1 MEYGLQL
8 NVGDKFLVNIDE
20 LVNRGM
26 WKHRYN
32 GHWLRVEKLCPPEKK
47 HPSVDKPARYLVEW
61 YKEDN
66 PGLDVDPN
74 QFSPDAFYWL
84 DRDWST
90 YIRKAHITQTPITA
104 TLPDI

>member
-1 MEYGLQL
+1 MAYELQL
-8 NVGDKFLVNIDE
+8 NVGDKFLVNVDE
-20 LVNRGM
+20 PVNGGR

-32 GHWLRVEKLCPPEKK
+32 GHWLRVEKLCPRGYI
-47 HPSVDKPARYLVEW
+47 PAHYLVKW

-66 PGLDVDPN
+66 PGLDLDLN
-74 QFSPDAFYWL
+74 KYSPYAFYWF

-90 YIRKAHITQTPITA
+90 YIRKAHITQKPITA

>member
-20 LVNRGM
+20 PVNWSTWKRG
-26 WKHRYN
+26 YN

-66 PGLDVDPN
+66 PGLDLDPN
-74 QFSPDAFYWL
+74 KLSPDAFYWL
-84 DRDWST
+84 DRDWSI
-90 YIRKAHITQTPITA
+90 YIRKAHINQKPITA

>member
-8 NVGDKFLVNIDE
+8 NVGDKFLVNVDE
-20 LVNRGM
+20 PVNWST
-26 WKHRYN
+26 WKHSYN
-32 GHWLRVEKLCPPEKK
+32 GHWLRVEELRPPEEQY
-47 HPSVDKPARYLVEW
+47 HRDKPARYLVEW

-66 PGLDVDPN
+66 PGLDLNPDKLP
-74 QFSPDAFYWL
+74 PDAFYWL

-90 YIRKAHITQTPITA
+90 YIRKTNITQKPITA

>member
-20 LVNRGM
+20 PVNGGM

-32 GHWLRVEKLCPPEKK
+32 GHWLRIKEIRPPEKEK
-47 HPSVDKPARYLVEW
+47 HIPKPARYIVEW
-61 YKEDN
+61 HKEDN
-66 PGLDVDPN
+66 PGQDLDPTP
-74 QFSPDAFYWL
+74 FPPHSFYWT
-84 DRDWST
+84 DEDWCT
-90 YIRKAHITQTPITA
+90 YIKRQPSTQKPHTA

>member
-20 LVNRGM
+20 PVNWSTWKRG
-26 WKHRYN
+26 YN
-32 GHWLRVEKLCPPEKK
+32 GHWLRVEKLCPPEEEK
-47 HPSVDKPARYLVEW
+47 HIPKPARYLVEW

-66 PGLDVDPN
+66 PGLDLDPN

-90 YIRKAHITQTPITA
+90 YIRKAHINQKPITA

>member
-20 LVNRGM
+20 PVNRGK
-26 WKHRYN
+26 WKHSYN
-32 GHWLRVEKLCPPEKK
+32 GHWLRVEELRPPEGNN
-47 HPSVDKPARYLVEW
+47 HIPKPARYLVEW

-66 PGLDVDPN
+66 PGLDLDPN
-74 QFSPDAFYWL
+74 KYSPDAFYWL

-90 YIRKAHITQTPITA
+90 YIRKAHINQKPITA

>member
-1 MEYGLQL
+1 MNYGLEL
-8 NVGDKFLVNIDE
+8 NIGDKFLVEPGEKRRIKF
-20 LVNRGM
+20 V
-26 WKHRYN
+26 YT
-32 GHWLRVEKLCPPEKK
+32 GHWLRIKEIRPPEKEK
-47 HPSVDKPARYLVEW
+47 HIPKPARYLVEW

-66 PGLDVDPN
+66 PGLDLDPN
-74 QFSPDAFYWL
+74 QFSPGAFYWL

>member
-8 NVGDKFLVNIDE
+8 NVGDKFLVNVDE
-20 LVNRGM
+20 PVNRGK
-26 WKHRYN
+26 WKHNYN
-32 GHWLRVEKLCPPEKK
+32 GHWLRVEKLCPRG
-47 HPSVDKPARYLVEW
+47 DIPAHYLVEW

-66 PGLDVDPN
+66 PGLDLDPN
-74 QFSPDAFYWL
+74 KLSPDAFYWL

-90 YIRKAHITQTPITA
+90 YIRKAHINQKHITA

>member
-20 LVNRGM
+20 LVTRGM

-32 GHWLRVEKLCPPEKK
+32 GHWLRVEELCPRGYI
-47 HPSVDKPARYLVEW
+47 PAHYLVKW

-66 PGLDVDPN
+66 PGLDLDPN
-74 QFSPDAFYWL
+74 KYSPDAFYWL

-90 YIRKAHITQTPITA
+90 YIRKAHITQKPITA

>member
-20 LVNRGM
+20 PANWSTWKRG
-26 WKHRYN
+26 YN
-32 GHWLRVEKLCPPEKK
+32 GHWLRVEKLCPPEKQY
-47 HPSVDKPARYLVEW
+47 PSGDKPARYLVEW

-66 PGLDVDPN
+66 PGLDLN
-74 QFSPDAFYWL
+74 PDRFPPSAFYWL
-84 DRDWST
+84 DKDWAT
-90 YIRKAHITQTPITA
+90 YIRKAPSAQKSITT

>member
-1 MEYGLQL
+1 MAYGLQL
-8 NVGDKFLVNIDE
+8 NVGDKFLVNVDE
-20 LVNRGM
+20 PVNGGK
-26 WKHRYN
+26 WKHSYN

-66 PGLDVDPN
+66 PGLDLDPN
-74 QFSPDAFYWL
+74 QFSPDTLCWL

-90 YIRKAHITQTPITA
+90 YIRKAHINQKPITA

>member
-1 MEYGLQL
+1 MAYELQL
-8 NVGDKFLVNIDE
+8 NVGDKFLVNVDE
-20 LVNRGM
+20 PVNRGK

-47 HPSVDKPARYLVEW
+47 HLSVDKPARYLVEW

-66 PGLDVDPN
+66 PGLDLDPN
-74 QFSPDAFYWL
+74 KLSPDAFYWL

-90 YIRKAHITQTPITA
+90 YIRKTNITQKPITA

>member
-1 MEYGLQL
+1 MAYGLQL

-20 LVNRGM
+20 PVNWDT
-26 WKHRYN
+26 WKHGYN

-66 PGLDVDPN
+66 PGLDLDPN

-90 YIRKAHITQTPITA
+90 YIRKTNITQKPITA

>member
-20 LVNRGM
+20 LVTRGM
-26 WKHRYN
+26 WKQRYQ
-32 GHWLRVEKLCPPEKK
+32 GHWLRVEELGPRG
-47 HPSVDKPARYLVEW
+47 DKPARYLVEW

-66 PGLDVDPN
+66 PGLDLDPN